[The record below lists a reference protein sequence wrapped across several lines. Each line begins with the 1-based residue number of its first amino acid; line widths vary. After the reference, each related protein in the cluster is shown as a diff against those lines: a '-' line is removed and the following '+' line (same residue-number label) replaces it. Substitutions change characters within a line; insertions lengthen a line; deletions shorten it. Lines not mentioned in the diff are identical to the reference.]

1 MSKSV
6 PDLYPTRIPGPSR
19 WQERLDPVVH
29 VTDSSG
35 APISKERVEAF
46 DRDGYLVFPGMYD
59 LREVQLFLKEAQR
72 IREDPRIAASEKT
85 VLEPQGRVVR
95 SVFDIHRDNPLF
107 SSLSEDLRI
116 AGIAR
121 FLLGG
126 DVYIHQSR
134 LNFKPGFNGKEF
146 YWHSD
151 FETWH
156 AEDGMPRM
164 RALSCSV
171 LLTENTQANGPLM
184 VMPGS
189 HRQFIPCVGET
200 PENHYRESLRKQEY
214 GVPDHESLEIL
225 ANRHGIVPVTGP
237 PGTVIF
243 FDCNLMHGSNSN
255 ITPLPRTNLFFVF
268 NQVDNAVN
276 DGLRKQSPRPDFIAE
291 RKEFRPLS
299 VRSHVF
305 T

>member
-1 MSKSV
+1 MSVSV
-6 PDLYPTRIPGPSR
+6 PDLYPTRIPRHSR

-29 VTDSSG
+29 ATDSSG
-35 APISKERVEAF
+35 APISKEGVEGF

-85 VLEPQGRVVR
+85 VLEPQSRVVR

-107 SSLSEDLRI
+107 ASLSEDLRI

-126 DVYIHQSR
+126 DVYLHQSR

-171 LLTENTQANGPLM
+171 LLTENTVANGPLM

-214 GVPDHESLEIL
+214 GVPDHESLETL

-305 T
+305 A